1 MLIEDTVTT
10 EPNMQA
16 THKIVKNPPT
26 GGKQTF
32 TERDLRFVIR
42 TQYMYRE
49 ANPSGQSGT

>member
-1 MLIEDTVTT
+1 
-10 EPNMQA
+10 MQA
-16 THKIVKNPPT
+16 THKIVQNPPT